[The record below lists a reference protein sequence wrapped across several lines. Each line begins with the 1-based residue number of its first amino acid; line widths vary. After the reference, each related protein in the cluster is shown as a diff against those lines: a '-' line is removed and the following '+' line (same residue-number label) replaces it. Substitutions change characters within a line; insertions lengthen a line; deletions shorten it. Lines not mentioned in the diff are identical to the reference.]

1 MYILITDTVFVN
13 GVFVLYTIDSTL
25 FPEAA
30 LKNTTSQWADTGV

>member
-1 MYILITDTVFVN
+1 MHILITDAVFVN

-30 LKNTTSQWADTGV
+30 